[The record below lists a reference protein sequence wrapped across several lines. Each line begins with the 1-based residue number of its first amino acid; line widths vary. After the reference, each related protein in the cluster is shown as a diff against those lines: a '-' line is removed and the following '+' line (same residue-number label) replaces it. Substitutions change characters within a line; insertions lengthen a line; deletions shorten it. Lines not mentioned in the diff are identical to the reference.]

1 MTKAE
6 LQALINSKL
15 ASNSEILATEHREV
29 ETAIL
34 DYIDDIVVSMPLIKG
49 SITLTDIPLNGK
61 LFDCDFAP
69 APALSS
75 NDYIV
80 CGSLYS
86 QGSLDVNGNCIY
98 TVTGK
103 TVSGFAIFV
112 RELSNTTQNSL
123 KFDYVVFSK

>member
-6 LQALINSKL
+6 VQALIDSKL
-15 ASNSEILATEHREV
+15 ASNSEILAEEHREV

-34 DYIDDIVVSMPLIKG
+34 DYIDNIVTSMPLIRG
-49 SITLTDIPLNGK
+49 SITLTDIPSTGK

-69 APALSS
+69 APPLDS

-80 CGSLYS
+80 AGSLYS
-86 QGSLDVNGNCIY
+86 LAQLDVNGNCIY

-103 TVSGFAIFV
+103 TASGFAIYV
-112 RELSNTTQNSL
+112 KELNNSTQNSL

>member
-6 LQALINSKL
+6 VQALIDSKL
-15 ASNSEILATEHREV
+15 ATGTEIQAIEHREV

-34 DYIDDIVVSMPLIKG
+34 DYIDNIVVSMPLVRG
-49 SITLTDIPLNGK
+49 SITLTDIPSDGK
-61 LFDCDFAP
+61 LFDCGFP
-69 APALSS
+69 YALET

-80 CGSLYS
+80 AGSLFS
-86 QGSLDVNGNCIY
+86 QGNLSVNGNCIY

-103 TVSGFAIFV
+103 TASGFAIYV
-112 RELSNTTQNSL
+112 RELFNITQNNL

>member
-1 MTKAE
+1 MTKAQV
-6 LQALINSKL
+6 QALIDSKL
-15 ASNSEILATEHREV
+15 ASNSEILAEEHREV

-34 DYIDDIVVSMPLIKG
+34 DYIDNIVVSMPLIRG
-49 SITLTDIPLNGK
+49 SITLTDIPSGGK

-69 APALSS
+69 APPLST

-80 CGSLYS
+80 AGSLYS
-86 QGSLDVNGNCIY
+86 QGALDVNGNCIY

-103 TVSGFAIFV
+103 TASGFAIYV
-112 RELSNTTQNSL
+112 KELNNTTQNSL